1 MSMTPAVI
9 PNVLANRYATK
20 EMVAIF
26 DPVNKIIAERKFWI
40 TILRLQK
47 AGGLSITDSEI
58 ASYEKVV
65 EKVDL
70 ASIEKRE
77 RANRH
82 DVKARIEEFNSLAG
96 LEKIHIGL
104 TSRDLTENIELIA
117 IKDGLNLVR
126 RRTLETLFL
135 LEKSITKYEKTYMVG
150 RSHNVAAQVTTL
162 GKRFATCA
170 QELLFSLASLEEL
183 IARLPLRGL
192 KGPVGT
198 GQDQI
203 ALLGSIKDLNKLE
216 EKLAKEYGFE
226 NTLSSVGQIYPRSID
241 FEVVSKLLQIA
252 SAPSSMATTI
262 RLMSGFGLV
271 SEGFKSGQVGS
282 SAMPHKMNARSSER
296 INGMMVL
303 LRGYATMAADLAGD
317 QWNEGDVSC
326 SVVRRVV
333 IPDAFYT
340 IDGLLHTFMTVLTE
354 FGIYEENINKEL
366 AEQLPFLATSQI
378 LTELVKKGMGRE
390 IAHELIKKHATTTTA
405 SNFFNALASEKDFPL
420 SINELNNLII
430 DPADFSG
437 SALAQSQEVADEI
450 RKITKGQVSKEEL
463 QSLISRSIHS

>member
-1 MSMTPAVI
+1 MSITPAVI

-58 ASYEKVV
+58 ASYEKVI

-96 LEKIHIGL
+96 IEKIHIGL

-170 QELLFSLASLEEL
+170 QELLFSLASLEEF

-203 ALLGSIKDLNKLE
+203 ATLGSIKDLNKLE

-340 IDGLLHTFMTVLTE
+340 IDGLLHTFMTILNE
-354 FGIYEENINKEL
+354 FGIYKENINKEL

-390 IAHELIKKHATTTTA
+390 VAHELIKKHATTTTA

-420 SINELNNLII
+420 SINELNNLIK
-430 DPADFSG
+430 DPASFAG
-437 SALAQSQEVADEI
+437 SALAQSQEVVDEI
-450 RKITKGQVSKEEL
+450 KQITKGQVSKVDL
-463 QSLISRSIHS
+463 QSLI

>member
-26 DPVNKIIAERKFWI
+26 DPVNKIIAERKFWT

-58 ASYEKVV
+58 ASYENVI

-96 LEKIHIGL
+96 IEKIHIGL

-126 RRTLETLFL
+126 KRTLETLFL

-183 IARLPLRGL
+183 IARLPLHGL

-226 NTLSSVGQIYPRSID
+226 NTLGSVGQIYPRSID

-252 SAPSSMATTI
+252 SAPSSMAKTI

-354 FGIYEENINKEL
+354 FGIYEENINKEQ
-366 AEQLPFLATSQI
+366 EDHLPFLATSQI

-390 IAHELIKKHATTTTA
+390 VAHELIKKHATTTTA
-405 SNFFNALASEKDFPL
+405 SNFFNALANEKDFPL
-420 SINELNNLII
+420 SISQLNNLIK
-430 DPADFSG
+430 DPASFAG
-437 SALAQSQEVADEI
+437 SAIEQTREITDEI
-450 RKITKGQVSKEEL
+450 KKITKGKVSKVDL
-463 QSLISRSIHS
+463 QFLI

>member
-1 MSMTPAVI
+1 MSIT

-47 AGGLSITDSEI
+47 ASGLSITDSEI
-58 ASYEKVV
+58 ASYEKVI

-70 ASIEKRE
+70 VSIEKRE

-135 LEKSITKYEKTYMVG
+135 LEKSITKYEKTYIVG

-170 QELLFSLASLEEL
+170 QELLFSLTSLEEL

-203 ALLGSIKDLNKLE
+203 ATLGSIKDLSKLE

-303 LRGYATMAADLAGD
+303 LRGHATMAADLAGD

-333 IPDAFYT
+333 IPDSFYT

-354 FGIYEENINKEL
+354 FGIYEENINREL

-390 IAHELIKKHATTTTA
+390 IAHELIKKHAITTTA
-405 SNFFNALASEKDFPL
+405 SNFFTALASERDFPL
-420 SINELNNLII
+420 SIKELNNLIK
-430 DPADFSG
+430 DPGAFTG
-437 SALAQSQEVADEI
+437 SALEQSQEVADEI
-450 RKITKGQVSKEEL
+450 KRFTKGQVSKVDL
-463 QSLISRSIHS
+463 QALI

>member
-170 QELLFSLASLEEL
+170 QELLFSLSSLEEL

-203 ALLGSIKDLNKLE
+203 ATLGSIKDLSKLE

-405 SNFFNALASEKDFPL
+405 SNFFNALASERDFPL
-420 SINELNNLII
+420 SINELNNLIK
-430 DPADFSG
+430 DPAAFAG
-437 SALAQSQEVADEI
+437 SALAQSQEVADAI
-450 RKITKGQVSKEEL
+450 KQITKGQVSKVDL
-463 QSLISRSIHS
+463 QSLI

>member
-1 MSMTPAVI
+1 VSTT
-9 PNVLANRYATK
+9 PNVLASRYATK

-26 DPVNKIIAERKFWI
+26 DPVNKIMAERRFWI

-47 AGGLSITDSEI
+47 QAGLSISDSDI
-58 ASYEKVV
+58 SAYEKVV
-65 EKVDL
+65 EKIDL
-70 ASIEKRE
+70 VAIEKRE
-77 RANRH
+77 RVSRH
-82 DVKARIEEFNSLAG
+82 DVKARIEEFNSLVG

-135 LEKSITKYEKTYMVG
+135 LEKSISKYEKTYMVG

-170 QELLFSLASLEEL
+170 QELLFSLASLDEL

-192 KGPVGT
+192 RGPVGT

-203 ALLGSIKDLNKLE
+203 SWFGSIKDLSKLE
-216 EKLAKEYGFE
+216 ETLAKEFGFDS
-226 NTLSSVGQIYPRSID
+226 TLSSVGQIYPRSID

-282 SAMPHKMNARSSER
+282 SAMPHKINARSSER

-303 LRGYATMAADLAGD
+303 LRGYVTMASELAGD
-317 QWNEGDVSC
+317 QWQEGDVSC

-340 IDGLLHTFMTVLTE
+340 IDGLLHTFMTILSE

-366 AEQLPFLATSQI
+366 SEHLPFLATSQI

-390 IAHELIKKHATTTTA
+390 LAHEVIKKHATTTTA
-405 SNFFNALASEKDFPL
+405 SDFFKSLSTEKDFPL
-420 SINELNNLII
+420 SIDQLNDLIK
-430 DPADFSG
+430 DPALFAG
-437 SALAQSQEVADEI
+437 GAIEQSNQVVDEI
-450 RKITKGQVSKEEL
+450 KKVTRGKIIKVDL
-463 QSLISRSIHS
+463 QSLI